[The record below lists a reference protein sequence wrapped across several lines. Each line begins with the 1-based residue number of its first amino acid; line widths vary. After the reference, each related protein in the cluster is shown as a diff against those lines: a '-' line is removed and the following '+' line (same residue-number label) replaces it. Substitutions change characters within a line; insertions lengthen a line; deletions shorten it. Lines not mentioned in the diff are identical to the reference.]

1 MLTENEV
8 QECISILRKKID
20 AINKT
25 RIEIDAAVKKIWRE
39 RFDYVKST
47 NINYRNDYKFKFNG
61 VDYCVACD
69 DDRYELRVSPPGVA
83 FYRKSTIIDGLK
95 SGPTLRFSI
104 ECRGRSC
111 MINTDNE
118 ITLEFLVD
126 CQRYEQ
132 IVRTRSGQENL
143 TLFLS
148 IIEYTMTQM
157 KRIISDDLPAFDKF
171 VGDKYVEAKK
181 WEQSCDAEIIK
192 AFDIKNCKSNI
203 KAKSYKV
210 TLKEVE
216 VK

>member
-25 RIEIDAAVKKIWRE
+25 RVEIDAAVKKIWRE

-47 NINYRNDYKFKFNG
+47 NIKYRSDYKFKFNG
-61 VDYCVACD
+61 VDYCVSCEN
-69 DDRYELRVSPPGVA
+69 DRYELHVSPPGVA
-83 FYRKSTIIDGLK
+83 FYRKSTIFDGL
-95 SGPTLRFSI
+95 SDGPTLQFPI
-104 ECRGRSC
+104 DCHGRSC
-111 MINTDNE
+111 VIVSKNK

-126 CQRYEQ
+126 CQKYEQ
-132 IVRTRSGQENL
+132 VVRTRSGQANL
-143 TLFLS
+143 TLFLY

-171 VGDKYVEAKK
+171 VSDKYIEAKK

-192 AFDIKNCKSNI
+192 AFDIKNGKSNI

-216 VK
+216 VE

>member
-25 RIEIDAAVKKIWRE
+25 RVEIDAAVKKIWGE

-47 NINYRNDYKFKFNG
+47 NIKYKSDYKFKFNG
-61 VDYCVACD
+61 VDYCVACEN
-69 DDRYELRVSPPGVA
+69 DRYELHAPPGIA
-83 FYRKSTIIDGLK
+83 FYKSAIVDGLK
-95 SGPTLRFSI
+95 DGPELRFPI
-104 ECRGRSC
+104 EYRGRNCVLVSR
-111 MINTDNE
+111 NE

-126 CQRYEQ
+126 CQGYEQ
-132 IVRTRSGQENL
+132 VVRTRSGQANL

-171 VGDKYVEAKK
+171 VSDKYIEAKK

-192 AFDIKNCKSNI
+192 AFDIKNGKSNI